1 MRCGRD
7 TSSGARLRICH
18 DGYDA
23 PTGRSVEGLTRP
35 LLEDMARS
43 PPTHSEVGNGL
54 PSEQAMSARASCIL
68 PTIPLHL
75 ARCCCRKLGNLPLV
89 QSPIPPRNRNL
100 GGGHVVRRLFPGL
113 CL

>member
-1 MRCGRD
+1 M
-7 TSSGARLRICH
+7 
-18 DGYDA
+18 
-23 PTGRSVEGLTRP
+23 EGLTRP

-68 PTIPLHL
+68 PTFPLHL

-89 QSPIPPRNRNL
+89 QSPIPPLVIGIL
-100 GGGHVVRRLFPGL
+100 GGGSRCAPPISGTLFVRVGGVLEIGGDSPGQGHEGRVQGYM
-113 CL
+113 

>member
-1 MRCGRD
+1 M
-7 TSSGARLRICH
+7 
-18 DGYDA
+18 
-23 PTGRSVEGLTRP
+23 EGLTRP

-54 PSEQAMSARASCIL
+54 PSERAMCALAICIL
-68 PTIPLHL
+68 LTFPLHL
-75 ARCCCRKLGNLPLV
+75 ARFFCRKLGHSPLV
-89 QSPIPPRNRNL
+89 QSPIPPLVIGIL